1 MNEAQEWDA
10 IGISRR
16 IHITCARGYKKQGSE
31 QFVCLSDGTWKTDLI
46 CSLEGSISL
55 KKILVEY
62 AFDSL
67 FFCKIF
73 PIGLHP
79 HFDWLINSFFYCKHG
94 KKDYFFNG
102 MAVCL
107 KFMKQ

>member
-16 IHITCARGYKKQGSE
+16 IHITCAPGYKKQGSE

-55 KKILVEY
+55 
-62 AFDSL
+62 
-67 FFCKIF
+67 
-73 PIGLHP
+73 
-79 HFDWLINSFFYCKHG
+79 
-94 KKDYFFNG
+94 
-102 MAVCL
+102 
-107 KFMKQ
+107 